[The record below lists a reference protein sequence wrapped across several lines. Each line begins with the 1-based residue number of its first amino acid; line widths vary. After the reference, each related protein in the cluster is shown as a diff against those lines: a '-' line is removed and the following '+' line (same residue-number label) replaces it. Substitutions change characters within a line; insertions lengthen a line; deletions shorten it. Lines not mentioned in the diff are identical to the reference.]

1 MEYYSKLNYDVFT
14 NSNDICAMNKTT
26 ASRPRGRPRNT
37 DNEAAQGTVQALDRG
52 LVLLKALAKEG
63 DSSVTD
69 IALTVGL
76 PTSTTHRILS
86 TLQKHQFVDY
96 DSKSQLWSIGL
107 EAFRVGSTYLARTDL
122 VETSRRLM
130 HELTDSTGE
139 TANLAI
145 TEDGDVVFISQVET
159 HNPIRAFFRPGT
171 RGFMHA
177 SGIGKAI
184 LANMSKTDVEKIL
197 AKKGCPSFTDK
208 TLSSPRNL
216 FDDLER
222 TKTRG
227 WSLDDEETYTG
238 MRCVA
243 APIFN
248 LYGEAIAGVS
258 VSGPAVRFSD
268 QALTGIGEQV
278 MQAAN
283 EITRIIGGKLPIP
296 GTFMPTTKP

>member
-1 MEYYSKLNYDVFT
+1 
-14 NSNDICAMNKTT
+14 MNKTT
-26 ASRPRGRPRNT
+26 NRPRGRPRNT
-37 DNEAAQGTVQALDRG
+37 VNEAAQGTVQALDRG

-76 PTSTTHRILS
+76 PTSTAHRILS

-107 EAFRVGSTYLARTDL
+107 EAFRVGSTYLDRTDL

-130 HELTDSTGE
+130 HELTETTGE

-145 TEDGDVVFISQVET
+145 PEDGDVVFISQVET

-177 SGIGKAI
+177 SGIGKSI
-184 LANMSKTDVEKIL
+184 LANMPRNEVEKIL
-197 AKKGCPSFTDK
+197 ARKGCPGFTDK
-208 TLSSPRNL
+208 TLSSPQNL
-216 FDDLER
+216 FNDLER
-222 TKTRG
+222 TRTRG

-248 LYGEAIAGVS
+248 FYGEPVAGVS
-258 VSGPAVRFSD
+258 VSGPAVRFKD

-278 MQAAN
+278 MRAAN
-283 EITRIIGGKLPIP
+283 EITRITGGKPQS
-296 GTFMPTTKP
+296 